1 MVRTVTRADLAD
13 AARRVASISG
23 AEAQSLTDE
32 IIEQICRALEMGED
46 VKLTSFATFK
56 LCDKAERVG
65 RNPKTKEEKI
75 IPPRR
80 VISFS
85 AARGMKERI
94 QAGMSKS
101 R

>member
-1 MVRTVTRADLAD
+1 MFRTVTRADLAD
-13 AARRVASISG
+13 AVRRVVSISG

-32 IIEQICRALEMGED
+32 IIEQICRALERGED

-56 LCDKAERVG
+56 LSDKAERMG
-65 RNPKTKEEKI
+65 RNPKTKEAKI
-75 IPPRR
+75 ISPRR

-85 AARGMKERI
+85 AARNLKERI
-94 QAGMSKS
+94 QTGMSKA

>member
-1 MVRTVTRADLAD
+1 MVGTVTRADLAD
-13 AARRVASISG
+13 AARRVSDISG
-23 AEAQSLTDE
+23 VEAQSLTDE
-32 IIEQICRALEMGED
+32 IIEQICRALERGED

-56 LCDKAERVG
+56 LADKAERMG

-75 IPPRR
+75 IAPRR

-85 AARGMKERI
+85 AARSMKARV
-94 QAGMSKS
+94 QAGRSKS